1 MKTKTFREKAQACLP
16 ALKHWCMSPVGTV
29 EPVED
34 PAAWQGVSM
43 RPAVEKRS
51 YGNGERVFFDFGEHA
66 VGHVELELALDG
78 VDFDSPLFLRFLAA
92 ELPYEF
98 SYRREEWTTWLSQA
112 WMQEDFVKY
121 DTLPAKVRLPRRY
134 AFRYLMVEVVATPNP
149 IRFRKVRLRAE
160 SSAGRRLPPP
170 PQGLPPLESQIWEA
184 GVRTLRNCMQTVF
197 EDGPKRD
204 RRLWLGDLR
213 LEALVNAVTYRNPR
227 VVERSLYVLAAAM
240 EKDGIFPSCA
250 YEGEM
255 LGRHGAHA
263 YEYPFL
269 LPKILVEHIGFYQ
282 RRQVARD
289 LYQTAL
295 LQFKRVEK
303 DFDRDGLL
311 HVPPPQ
317 WSVIDQNRTMD
328 KTVAT
333 HCAYIY
339 GLEAMAQLSDL
350 LGKPDAP
357 SLRKR
362 AAWLRKTA
370 RAHWL
375 QEDGFFATDRETGR
389 GDRTVASQVWAILA
403 EVVTGEEA
411 ADLLKRTLAED
422 SLVAPMSPYL
432 QHFLLEAC
440 RLVGNEEALHQVL
453 QRYWG
458 AILKTGAST
467 FYEVFKMD
475 DPFYSPYKQAWVN
488 SACHAWSCTPVFFL
502 AHNARETPRGTPHPL
517 P

>member
-1 MKTKTFREKAQACLP
+1 MKTKLFFEKAQKGVP
-16 ALKHWCMSPVGTV
+16 PLKHWFMSPVGVV

-34 PAAWQGVSM
+34 SQAWQGVSM
-43 RPAVEKRS
+43 RPASPKRS
-51 YGNGERVFFDFGEHA
+51 YGNGEGICFDFGEHA
-66 VGHVELELALDG
+66 VGHVELELSLDG
-78 VDFDSPLFLRFLAA
+78 VDFDSPLFLRVLAA

-98 SYRREEWTTWLSQA
+98 RYRREEWTSWISQS

-121 DTLPAKVRLPRRY
+121 DVLPAKIRLPRRY
-134 AFRYLMVEVVATPNP
+134 AFRYLLVEVIATPNP
-149 IRFRKVRLRAE
+149 IIFQRVRLRAE
-160 SSAGRRLPPP
+160 SAAGRRLPPP
-170 PQGLPPLESQIWEA
+170 PEGLPPVENQIWEV

-227 VVERSLYVLAAAM
+227 VVERSLYVLACAM

-289 LYQTAL
+289 LYDTAL
-295 LQFKRVEK
+295 FQFTQVEK
-303 DFDRDGLL
+303 DISKEGLL
-311 HVPPPQ
+311 LVPPPQ

-328 KTVAT
+328 KTVGT
-333 HCAYIY
+333 HCAYLY
-339 GLEAMAQLSDL
+339 GLEAMAQLSDV
-350 LGKPDAP
+350 LGKKDAP
-357 SLRKR
+357 WLRKR
-362 AAWLRKTA
+362 AAWMRKTA

-375 QEDGFFATDRETGR
+375 QEDGFFATDRELGK
-389 GDRTVASQVWAILA
+389 GERTLASQIWAILGQ
-403 EVVTGEEA
+403 VVTGEEA
-411 ADLLKRTLAED
+411 RTLLKRSLED
-422 SLVAPMSPYL
+422 ASLVAPMSPYL

-440 RLVGNEEALHQVL
+440 RLVGNEEALHQVI
-453 QRYWG
+453 RSYWG
-458 AILKTGAST
+458 AMLETGTTT
-467 FYEVFKMD
+467 FYEVFKED
-475 DPFYSPYKQAWVN
+475 DPFYSPYKQTWVN
-488 SACHAWSCTPVFFL
+488 SACHAWSCTPVYFL
-502 AHNARETPRGTPHPL
+502 A
-517 P
+517 